1 VRRVTALFEA
11 GGWPANDSTAQWA
24 AKITQAWRETVD
36 GIFRVGDLL
45 IAAKADP
52 ACRFDEL
59 DLPFERSMANK
70 LTLIAQ
76 KQWFR
81 RSSIW
86 NMLPASWTTLYAL
99 STIDDE
105 QLDEHLAAGDIKP
118 ELEGGTVSGWRKKV
132 RRVVRERQLTAK
144 TIAVAAELGR
154 KVYGVIYADPPWRF
168 EPYSRETGMD
178 RAADNHYQTMPIEA
192 IKRLQAPAAGDCVL
206 FLWATAPM
214 LVEALDVM
222 RAWGFTYKS
231 QFVWVK
237 HKAGTGYW
245 ARNRHELLL
254 IGTRG
259 DIPAPSPEKRYDS
272 VIEARA
278 GRHSAKP
285 FLVHEMIEDMFPL
298 LPRVEMF
305 ARATHTGWDAWGN
318 EAEVDDAA

>member
-1 VRRVTALFEA
+1 MTAPLDA
-11 GGWPANDSTAQWA
+11 GGWPANDSTARWA
-24 AKITQAWRETVD
+24 AKITQAWRETID
-36 GIFRVGDLL
+36 GIFGVGDLL

-52 ACRFDEL
+52 ACRFEEL
-59 DLPFERSMANK
+59 DLPFERNTAQR
-70 LTLIAQ
+70 LIIIAQ
-76 KQWFR
+76 DQR
-81 RSSIW
+81 LRVGAYTPR
-86 NMLPASWTTLYAL
+86 LPASWM
-99 STIDDE
+99 TIYELTKLDDQ
-105 QLDEHLAAGDIKP
+105 QLDDHFAAGEITP
-118 ELEGGTVSGWRKKV
+118 ELQQPTIRAWGKRK
-132 RRVVRERQLTAK
+132 RRVTRERQLTAK

-154 KVYGVIYADPPWRF
+154 KVYGVLYADPPWRF

-178 RAADNHYQTMPIEA
+178 RAADNHYPTMPLDA
-192 IKRLQAPAAGDCVL
+192 IKALKVPAAPDAVL

-222 RAWGFTYKS
+222 RAWRFTYKS

-285 FLVHEMIEDMFPL
+285 FVLHEMIEDMFPL

>member
-1 VRRVTALFEA
+1 MTAPLDA
-11 GGWPANDSTAQWA
+11 GGWPANDLTEQWA
-24 AKITQAWRETVD
+24 GKITQAWRETVD

-52 ACRFDEL
+52 TCRFDEL
-59 DLPFERSMANK
+59 DLPFELRTAQR
-70 LTLIAQ
+70 LIVIAKDQ
-76 KQWFR
+76 R
-81 RSSIW
+81 LRAATHVS
-86 NMLPASWTTLYAL
+86 LPASWGTLYEL
-99 STIDDE
+99 TRLDDQ
-105 QLDEHLAAGDIKP
+105 QLDDHADEITPD
-118 ELEGGTVSGWRKKV
+118 LERGTVSGWRKKV
-132 RRVVRERQLTAK
+132 RRLARERVLTQK
-144 TIAVAAELGR
+144 TIAAAAELGR
-154 KVYGVIYADPPWRF
+154 KVYGVLYADPPWRF

-178 RAADNHYQTMPIEA
+178 RAADNHYPTMPLDA
-192 IKRLQAPAAGDCVL
+192 IKALKVPAAPDAVL

-222 RAWGFTYKS
+222 RAWRFTYKS

-259 DIPAPSPEKRYDS
+259 DIPAPSPEKRYNS

-285 FLVHEMIEDMFPL
+285 FVLHEMIEDMFPL